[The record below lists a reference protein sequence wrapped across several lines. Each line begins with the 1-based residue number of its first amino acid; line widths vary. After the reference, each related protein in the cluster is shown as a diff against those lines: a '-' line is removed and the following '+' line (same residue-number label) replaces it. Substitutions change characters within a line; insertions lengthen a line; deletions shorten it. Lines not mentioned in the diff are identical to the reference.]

1 MLTIFKKCFCFYF
14 VFSFLSIVS
23 FSSCEKDTS
32 PVNNEME
39 LIRQGEAWILSTTH
53 FQLHGSDLDR
63 SILPQIGGYLED
75 HYPKITDDLQ
85 LENFSI
91 ITVRFYPDFPSFRI
105 AIGMPQAPDWVIG
118 MAYTKSEIRMMSFNC
133 PDLGAGYTFEY
144 LLSCI
149 AHEFT
154 HCVTMQM
161 NHPITRWLYE
171 GVALYESGMFVNP
184 GNLTYIRSGDFPTL
198 SELNSNWQ
206 TNTRI
211 YEVGYVLIE
220 FIVETWGMEVVRTLI
235 MNGGNISSA
244 LGITIESFEQL
255 WYNFIQNKYL

>member
-1 MLTIFKKCFCFYF
+1 MLAILKKCLCLFS
-14 VFSFLSIVS
+14 VFSLLFTLS
-23 FSSCEKDTS
+23 FSGCEKDTT
-32 PVNNEME
+32 PVNPEME
-39 LIRQGEAWILSTTH
+39 LIRQGEDWILSTTH
-53 FQLHGSDLDR
+53 FQLYGSDLDR
-63 SILPQIGGYLED
+63 SILLQIGHYLEN
-75 HYPKITDDLQ
+75 HRQIIIDDLQ
-85 LENFSI
+85 PENISM
-91 ITVRFYPDFPSFRI
+91 ITVHFYQDISGI
-105 AIGMPQAPDWVIG
+105 HNAIGMPQAPDWVIG

-133 PDLGAGYTFEY
+133 PDLGAGYTLEY

-184 GNLTYIRSGDFPTL
+184 DDLSYIRSGNFPTL
-198 SELNSNWQ
+198 AELNSNWQ

-244 LGITIESFEQL
+244 LGITIDSFEQL